1 MAAFPEQVGIH
12 VADGGQVT
20 VRVVL
25 HDGLAA
31 LVGGAYTVV
40 GHGPAVRGLFGRD
53 DGHED
58 AVEFVPG
65 LGRSLLGIYGDALG
79 QWPEHSDGD
88 GSGVVSGTEVTAQH
102 FVRVVERCIAHRA
115 QITLIHWHG
124 SDIFIDVRVSSH
136 NTEGNTFG
144 ALLRDFGESC
154 PECSHRPGCMA

>member
-1 MAAFPEQVGIH
+1 MSPME
-12 VADGGQVT
+12 QVT

-65 LGRSLLGIYGDALG
+65 LGRSLLGVYGDALG

-136 NTEGNTFG
+136 NTEVIPSGHYCEIL
-144 ALLRDFGESC
+144 ASC
-154 PECSHRPGCMA
+154 VRSVSIVPVVWHNM

>member
-65 LGRSLLGIYGDALG
+65 LGRSFWVYMVTLLASGLSTRMVTVPA
-79 QWPEHSDGD
+79 WSPEP
-88 GSGVVSGTEVTAQH
+88 
-102 FVRVVERCIAHRA
+102 R
-115 QITLIHWHG
+115 
-124 SDIFIDVRVSSH
+124 
-136 NTEGNTFG
+136 
-144 ALLRDFGESC
+144 
-154 PECSHRPGCMA
+154 